1 LLSLLAVVSALTGD
15 LRAAVVMVM
24 MVVWGVALRFVQE
37 TRASTAAAKLKAMIR
52 VTATVIRGGPA
63 REVPLSEL
71 VPGDIVRLSAG
82 DMIPADLRLLSSK
95 DLFIIQASLTGES
108 LPVEKFDAREAVPP
122 ASPLEGKN
130 ICFLGTSVESGT
142 ATGVGGGTGGRTYLG
157 GPGQGH
163 RGSAG
168 ADQLRQRGGSL
179 HLVDDPLQWR

>member
-1 LLSLLAVVSALTGD
+1 MVADLGSSPTGLAQEEVERRLEQYGPNAVAQEERHTYRDLLVKALLNPLVILLSLLAVVSALTGD

-24 MVVWGVALRFVQE
+24 MVVLGVALRFVQE

-108 LPVEKFDAREAVPP
+108 LPV
-122 ASPLEGKN
+122 
-130 ICFLGTSVESGT
+130 
-142 ATGVGGGTGGRTYLG
+142 
-157 GPGQGH
+157 
-163 RGSAG
+163 
-168 ADQLRQRGGSL
+168 
-179 HLVDDPLQWR
+179 